1 MPEAGMFPLLQQAHE
16 AVLKLEDI
24 TFPAMT
30 SSRAL
35 TKSAP
40 ASDAVAQTPRPP
52 VTALIKKRAR
62 SCHKQSLVKEQEE
75 PSRIRV
81 DSARLFEKLAEILPP
96 PNELSTSSE
105 KYDEELHT
113 SVMSAVA
120 SCTVRKDAPQLAYFI
135 RKEYSSSA
143 KGKDIGNKLII
154 PKPPPPPPLLDD
166 PGFRFHLISS

>member
-1 MPEAGMFPLLQQAHE
+1 MFPLLQRAHE
-16 AVLKLEDI
+16 AILKLEEG

-52 VTALIKKRAR
+52 VTALIKKRVR
-62 SCHKQSLVKEQEE
+62 TCHKHSLVAVQED

-96 PNELSTSSE
+96 PHELIISSE

-120 SCTVRKDAPQLAYFI
+120 
-135 RKEYSSSA
+135 
-143 KGKDIGNKLII
+143 
-154 PKPPPPPPLLDD
+154 
-166 PGFRFHLISS
+166 